1 MTLMSEWG
9 QRVFSDSSHGRI
21 PGKFLRFKAQ
31 RKTMRAPHSAAPME
45 LSFALKAFSVVL
57 VLFCIA
63 LMPFFVR
70 RDPAPVHSVVSIEA
84 LPRSQW
90 PSLITRMGAVTL
102 LASFVLL
109 IGGCYLLLNG

>member
-9 QRVFSDSSHGRI
+9 QRVFSDSSHGCVH
-21 PGKFLRFKAQ
+21 GEFLRFKAQ
-31 RKTMRAPHSAAPME
+31 RKSLRASYSAAPME
-45 LSFALKAFSVVL
+45 LSFALKAFSVIL

-70 RDPAPVHSVVSIEA
+70 RDPAPVHSVVSAEA
-84 LPRSQW
+84 LPRAQW
-90 PSLITRMGAVTL
+90 PGVITRMGAVTL